1 MDCRRFRQQHVEF
14 VDDTLPGVAMVA
26 MRRHLRSCA
35 ACAEL
40 DTRVRRSL
48 LVFRNQP
55 RIEPSPE
62 FRARLFARLRE
73 DSPLD
78 AAASID
84 AALRRAPAFWRPN
97 GAAGLF
103 SAAAGLLAAGLL
115 VVAAANVGERD
126 EPLVLPPVVAS
137 IPETAHEPMANSALL
152 ASVSS
157 GMTVWS
163 AVLMAEQA
171 PMRFAG
177 SEFQLTSWGR

>member
-1 MDCRRFRQQHVEF
+1 MDCRRFRRLHVEF
-14 VDDTLPGVAMVA
+14 VDDTLPGVEMAA
-26 MRRHLRSCA
+26 MRRHLRSCS
-35 ACAEL
+35 ACAEH

-62 FRARLFARLRE
+62 FRARLAARLRE
-73 DSPLD
+73 AGPLD
-78 AAASID
+78 VEGSID
-84 AALRRAPAFWRPN
+84 AALRRSPVFWRPH
-97 GAAGLF
+97 GTIGLF

-115 VVAAANVGERD
+115 AVALTNVDGEL
-126 EPLVLPPVVAS
+126 EPLALPPVVAS
-137 IPETAHEPMANSALL
+137 IPEPSHEHLASPALL
-152 ASVSS
+152 ASVPS
-157 GMTVWS
+157 GITVWP